1 MPIKNPKTSH
11 LWKIYKVTNGT
22 KSYVGLTSQSLAT
35 RLAQHKKAAKKFKN
49 GSAARTKR
57 HFAYT
62 QAFYRDLINGSWR
75 IVLQCY
81 HLVDQV
87 KGGHSKAVKIER
99 AMKRKHE
106 TYDGFSQL
114 DT

>member
-1 MPIKNPKTSH
+1 MPIKKPKTSH

-35 RLAQHKKAAKKFKN
+35 RLAQHKKAAKKIKN

-75 IVLQCY
+75 IVL
-81 HLVDQV
+81 LDQV
-87 KGGHSKAVKIER
+87 KGDHSKAVKIER